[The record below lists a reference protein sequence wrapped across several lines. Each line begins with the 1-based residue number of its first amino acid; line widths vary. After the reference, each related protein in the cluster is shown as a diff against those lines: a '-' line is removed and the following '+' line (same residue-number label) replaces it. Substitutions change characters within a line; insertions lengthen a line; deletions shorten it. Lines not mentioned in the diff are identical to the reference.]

1 MIIKQNNKC
10 HAIIH
15 SCAVADAGGN
25 AIPVQGTGFAAGILA
40 MTTMTMN
47 LAAVFGR
54 NIESAVARGLA
65 ISALKKQICKG
76 PIKYLTKALVKYVP
90 WGGPAAATISLAM
103 MEAAGWCLANEFDNI
118 LIKFK

>member
-1 MIIKQNNKC
+1 MKTKNQNKC

-40 MTTMTMN
+40 MTMN

-103 MEAAGWCLANEFDNI
+103 MEAAGWCLANEFDKG
-118 LIKFK
+118 LI